1 MNWFEDEFKGVRGKE
16 IRFITTISSE
26 ISASS
31 ITQTNNDVKE
41 SLGLDL
47 KYC

>member
-1 MNWFEDEFKGVRGKE
+1 MNWFEDKFKGVRGKE

-26 ISASS
+26 ISASGS
-31 ITQTNNDVKE
+31 ITQTNIIKE